1 MDLRNGER
9 VHLIDRVDRD
19 AAEPL
24 QRDLD
29 RIAGQ
34 VDPLVYAGGYA
45 DASNEVVRI
54 DGVVPIICGDDQG
67 DDDASVFVRTEQRE
81 ILWGAHLHCDR
92 SQRVYDRGTQ
102 CHQGQRWGQLGAKNL
117 FFVLAARHLDA
128 GKPRIRS

>member
-1 MDLRNGER
+1 
-9 VHLIDRVDRD
+9 
-19 AAEPL
+19 
-24 QRDLD
+24 
-29 RIAGQ
+29 
-34 VDPLVYAGGYA
+34 VYAGGYA

-67 DDDASVFVRTEQRE
+67 DDDASVLVRTEQRE

-117 FFVLAARHLDA
+117 FFALAARHLDA